1 MTEQHP
7 DFPYEQRHL
16 DATLAAMAE
25 IVQDLEQDMAARGHK
40 KQKAL
45 SIKDEISAYVHALI
59 RNDDATKKYNIEQ
72 AMASPYF
79 GRVDF
84 REDGTDGFHLY
95 YIGRTKVTRLDIR
108 EVDDILVF
116 DWRDPVS
123 TIFYECHGGRAG
135 YEVLG
140 GRYSYTGDVR
150 LKRQYKIED
159 GKLLAIADDDV
170 LGKLLARQQESL
182 IADPFLL
189 ERLLQGAGDRL
200 KDIVTSIRSEQNA
213 IIREPLNQ
221 VTVIQGV
228 AGSGKSTIGLHRLSY
243 LLYNEKLNPARL
255 LVVAPNKI
263 FLDYISELLPDIDAQ
278 DVTQL
283 TFEDL
288 AFAAMQL
295 KPTVARREVDG
306 LDEPGDS
313 RKQRA
318 KCLRWKGRPEFI
330 QVLQAFVD
338 RRVEKF
344 CLKLED
350 IRLFGG
356 ELLITRQQ
364 QLDKVLE
371 GVYSPYNS
379 RLRNLEKY
387 IRFRVNNHLE
397 VLTARNKLGLQ
408 KSNEETLA
416 AHARESE
423 EFLRRHFAKWPYA
436 GLIPCYVEVFQD
448 KASWRQA
455 KKQGLERDALAAHSL
470 PVLAADQVEPE
481 DLAPLCYLKLL
492 LDGFVHM
499 DKYDHIVVDEGQDL
513 SLMEYIIL
521 LRLSSNSS
529 FTVMGDMGQGIH
541 SHRGLDSWQSLLG
554 EAFGQAKS
562 RYFEVNHS
570 YRSAKE
576 IVDLFNQVLPAG
588 RSKAIPV
595 YEIGRPPVIEK
606 MASEAAGR
614 QRLLAAVKE
623 FQRLG
628 CKSLGVLTRW
638 EQDSCALYDGLKKDA
653 PDLANLH
660 LIAGD
665 AARYHGGIT
674 VAPVALAKGLEFD
687 AVVLWDASRE
697 CFSAEHQ
704 SAKLLY
710 VALSRAM
717 YYLLVLYR
725 GEISPLLGQATIPG
739 KAAHERA

>member
-7 DFPYEQRHL
+7 DFPYEQQHL
-16 DATLAAMAE
+16 ENTLTAMTE
-25 IVQDLEQDMAARGHK
+25 IIHDLEQDMEARGYK

-59 RNDDATKKYNIEQ
+59 RNDNATKKYNIEQ

-79 GRVDF
+79 GRADF
-84 REDGTDGFHLY
+84 REDGTDEFYKY
-95 YIGRTKVTRLDIR
+95 YIGRTKITRLDI
-108 EVDDILVF
+108 EKVDDILVF

-123 TIFYECHGGRAG
+123 TIFYECHGGRAS
-135 YEVLG
+135 YDVLG
-140 GRYSYTGDVR
+140 GRYNYTGDVE
-150 LKRQYKIED
+150 LKRQYKIEN
-159 GKLLAIADDDV
+159 GKLLAISDDNI

-189 ERLLQGAGDRL
+189 ERLLQGASDRL

-243 LLYNEKLNPARL
+243 LLYNEKLNPTRL

-263 FLDYISELLPDIDAQ
+263 FLDYISDLLPDIDAQ

-288 AFAAMQL
+288 AFSVLQL
-295 KPTVARREVDG
+295 KPTISRGEAGG
-306 LDEPGDS
+306 LNEADEGL
-313 RKQRA
+313 KQQA

-330 QVLQAFVD
+330 QVLQSFID
-338 RRVEKF
+338 RKVEKF
-344 CLKLED
+344 CLKLDD
-350 IRLFGG
+350 IKVFNG
-356 ELLITRQQ
+356 ELVITRQQ

-371 GVYSPYNS
+371 GVFSPYNA

-397 VLTARNKLGLQ
+397 VLTTRNKMGLQ
-408 KSNEETLA
+408 KLGKDALA
-416 AHARESE
+416 AYTKESE

-436 GLIPCYVEVFQD
+436 KLLPCYAEVFRD

-455 KKQGLERDALAAHSL
+455 KKQGLDRDALAEHSL
-470 PVLAADQVEPE
+470 PILDADKVEPE

-492 LDGFVHM
+492 LDGLVHM

-521 LRLSSNSS
+521 IQLSSNSS

-541 SHRGLDSWQSLLG
+541 SHRGLDSWQSLLS

-576 IVDLFNQVLPAG
+576 IVDLFNQVLPVG

-595 YEIGRPPVIEK
+595 YEIGQQPIIEK

-614 QRLLAAVKE
+614 QRLLEAIKK
-623 FQRLG
+623 FQHLG
-628 CKSLGVLTRW
+628 CKSVGILTRW
-638 EQDSCALYDGLKKDA
+638 EQDSYSLYEGLKNDA

-660 LIAGD
+660 LIAGE

-687 AVVLWDASRE
+687 AVVIWNASRDS
-697 CFSAEHQ
+697 FNADHH

-717 YYLLVLYR
+717 YYLLVLYQ
-725 GEISPLLGQATIPG
+725 GKISPLLSQVKIPG
-739 KAAHERA
+739 